1 MRRVALRPHS
11 AHAGRVIGRCMKL
24 GTLAP
29 AWSRQSVLIKSTS
42 GPAQSPYRARRSVTI
57 THLRVR
63 PYRTKL
69 TTASPNGSWHKLLRI
84 SICIDLRIEG
94 GGGCSREFEGRYRMS
109 IIDASTRRWRL
120 SSLKHLES
128 AGDRRWRRSNDESN
142 YATPKSAWHRP
153 DKSRACHSHRRRNVC
168 ARMRAAMLAR
178 VLRRSC
184 IGVVVRHRGR
194 LPLHHAR

>member
-1 MRRVALRPHS
+1 MVDWRRHGRARVALSNR
-11 AHAGRVIGRCMKL
+11 
-24 GTLAP
+24 T
-29 AWSRQSVLIKSTS
+29 SR
-42 GPAQSPYRARRSVTI
+42 PAQIPCRGRRLVTI

-63 PYRTKL
+63 AYRTTL
-69 TTASPNGSWHKLLRI
+69 TTASPNGSWHKLLGI
-84 SICIDLRIEG
+84 SICIDLRIKG
-94 GGGCSREFEGRYRMS
+94 GGGCSRELEGRYRMS

-128 AGDRRWRRSNDESN
+128 AGDRRWKKSNDESN
-142 YATPKSAWHRP
+142 CATPKSAWHRP
-153 DKSRACHSHRRRNVC
+153 DKSRVRHSHRRRNVC